1 MSEETPKKGWFSRLK
16 EGLKKSSDKISD
28 GITSI
33 FTKKKLTRETLDE
46 LEELL
51 ITSDLGVASASK
63 LTAHLAKTR
72 FNEEVSEEEI
82 KRALAEQMTQ
92 ELLKIEKPLSL
103 DFTKKPFVILV
114 VGVNGSGKTTTIGKM
129 AKAWSDEGRKTRLVA
144 GDTFRAAAVEQ
155 LKVWA
160 QRADVICEE
169 APEGSDPASLAFD
182 AYTRSR
188 EEGDEVL
195 LIDTA
200 GRLQNKK
207 ELMEE
212 LSKIKR
218 VLQKVD
224 PEAPHAC
231 LLVLDATTGQNAH
244 AQVEVFKEVAGVTGL
259 IITKL
264 DGTAKG
270 GVVVSLAEKYGL
282 PVYAVGVGEK
292 AEDLRPFEA
301 KAFAEALI
309 GL

>member
-16 EGLKKSSDKISD
+16 EGLKKSSDKISE

-51 ITSDLGVASASK
+51 IASDLGVASASR
-63 LTAHLAKTR
+63 LTTYLAKTR
-72 FNEEVSEEEI
+72 FNEEISEEEI
-82 KRALAEQMTQ
+82 KRTLADQISKD
-92 ELLKIEKPLSL
+92 LLKIEKPLSL
-103 DFTKKPFVILV
+103 DSTKKPFVILV
-114 VGVNGSGKTTTIGKM
+114 VGVNGSGKTTTIGKL
-129 AKAWSDEGRKTRLVA
+129 AKAWTEEGRRARLVA

-160 QRADVICEE
+160 QRAGVTCEE
-169 APEGSDPASLAFD
+169 GPEGSDPASLAFE
-182 AYTRSR
+182 AYRRSK
-188 EEGDEVL
+188 EEGDDVL

-200 GRLQNKK
+200 GRLQNKQG
-207 ELMEE
+207 LMEE
-212 LSKIKR
+212 LSKVKR

-224 PEAPHAC
+224 AEAPHAC
-231 LLVLDATTGQNAH
+231 LLVLDATTGQNAYT
-244 AQVEVFKEVAGVTGL
+244 QVEVFKEVAGVTGL

-270 GVVVSLAEKYGL
+270 GVVVSLAEKFEL
-282 PVYAVGVGEK
+282 PVYAIGVGEK

-301 KAFAEALI
+301 KTFAEALVGI
-309 GL
+309 

>member
-1 MSEETPKKGWFSRLK
+1 MTEDNLRKGWFSRLK
-16 EGLKKSSDKISD
+16 DGLKKSSDKISD
-28 GITSI
+28 GITAI
-33 FTKKKLTRETLDE
+33 FTKKKLTQETLDQ

-51 ITSDLGVASASK
+51 ITADLGV
-63 LTAHLAKTR
+63 TAAAKMTESLRKAR
-72 FNEEVSEEEI
+72 FHEEI
-82 KRALAEQMTQ
+82 SDIEIKQALAVGIAK
-92 ELLKIEKPLSL
+92 ELSIVEKPFSI
-103 DFTKKPFVILV
+103 DTTKKPFVILV
-114 VGVNGSGKTTTIGKM
+114 VGVNGSGKTTTVGKM
-129 AKAWSDEGRKTRLVA
+129 AKSWHEEGFRVRLVA

-160 QRADVICEE
+160 NRARAVCEE
-169 APEGSDPASLAFD
+169 APEGSDPASLAYE
-182 AYTRSR
+182 AYTRSK
-188 EEGDEVL
+188 EAQDDL
-195 LIDTA
+195 LVIDTA
-200 GRLQNKK
+200 GRLQNKQG
-207 ELMEE
+207 LMDE

-224 PEAPHAC
+224 AEAPHAC

-244 AQVEVFKEVAGVTGL
+244 SQVETFREVAGVSGL

-282 PVYAVGVGEK
+282 PVYAIGVGEK

-301 KAFAEALI
+301 KAFAEALV